1 MTQALYAH
9 MNNKKIKIKKNPSKV
24 PSSRCI
30 DVEHM
35 CTSVKHLV
43 ISCLSLPGA
52 EITGL
57 CHAQL
62 LN

>member
-1 MTQALYAH
+1 